1 MNPSQQLL
9 LIFIRIYRFILS
21 PLKNALF
28 GATCSC
34 RFTPSCS
41 MYTLE
46 AIKVHGSIKGSWLG
60 LHRIL
65 RCNPWGKN
73 GHDPVPTKQ
82 PSLIESKLKN

>member
-1 MNPSQQLL
+1 
-9 LIFIRIYRFILS
+9 
-21 PLKNALF
+21 
-28 GATCSC
+28 
-34 RFTPSCS
+34 

-82 PSLIESKLKN
+82 PSLIASKLKN